1 MPGMTC
7 GSSSGEITASI
18 LVVKHFATEDAGETR
33 YVAGVLELKAKS
45 DFAEEEGYIEQAGF
59 NAMMIEPRP
68 HLPHDDAQVCA
79 IAPDLNMCITILP
92 AERANQA
99 CCIAR
104 SHHIRQ

>member
-45 DFAEEEGYIEQAGF
+45 DFAAGEEGYIEQAGF
-59 NAMMIEPRP
+59 NAMIIEPRP
-68 HLPHDDAQVCA
+68 HLLHDDAQVCGM
-79 IAPDLNMCITILP
+79 APDLNNVHYDP
-92 AERANQA
+92 SRRAG
-99 CCIAR
+99 
-104 SHHIRQ
+104 